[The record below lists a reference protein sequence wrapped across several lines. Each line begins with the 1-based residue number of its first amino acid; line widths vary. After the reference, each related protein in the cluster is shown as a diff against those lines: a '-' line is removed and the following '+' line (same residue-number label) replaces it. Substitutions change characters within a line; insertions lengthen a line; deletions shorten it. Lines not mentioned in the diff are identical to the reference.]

1 MESKK
6 TMPLSRQPTKVLII
20 DDDLDT
26 VGLLR
31 LVMQRRGY
39 KVSTATCWDEIADRL
54 VIADNEKHSF
64 DIIILDI
71 MMPERSG
78 FDIFNALMVAMH
90 PMPPVIFL
98 SAKSSIETMI
108 KAQELGAARY
118 LVKPTTPEKLIAT
131 IENVLQNESN
141 RF

>member
-1 MESKK
+1 MRLKK
-6 TMPLSRQPTKVLII
+6 QPRKVLII

-39 KVSTATCWDEIADRL
+39 VVSTATCWEEIADRL
-54 VIADNEKHSF
+54 RLSEDEGRGF
-64 DIIILDI
+64 DVIILDI

-78 FDIFNALMVAMH
+78 FDIYNVLLVALH

-108 KAQELGAARY
+108 KAKELGAAHY
-118 LVKPTTPEKLIAT
+118 LVKPTTPDKLIAT
-131 IENVLQNESN
+131 IEQVLQQPAS
-141 RF
+141 

>member
-1 MESKK
+1 
-6 TMPLSRQPTKVLII
+6 MPLTRPSPKVLII

-39 KVSTATCWDEIADRL
+39 KVSTATCWEEIADRL
-54 VIADNEKHSF
+54 RIADAEKRNF
-64 DIIILDI
+64 DVIILDI
-71 MMPERSG
+71 MMPEKSG
-78 FDIFNALMVAMH
+78 FDIYNALLVALH

-98 SAKSSIETMI
+98 SAKSSIETMV

-118 LVKPTTPEKLIAT
+118 LVKPTTPDKLIAT
-131 IENVLQNESN
+131 IENVLQHAEH
-141 RF
+141 

>member
-1 MESKK
+1 MED
-6 TMPLSRQPTKVLII
+6 TMRINRQSRRILIV

-31 LVMQRRGY
+31 LVLQRRGY
-39 KVSTATCWDEIADRL
+39 TVSTATGWDEITDRL
-54 VIADNEKHSF
+54 RLVDTDKQGF
-64 DIIILDI
+64 DVIILDV

-78 FDIFNALMVAMH
+78 FDIYNALLVALH

-98 SAKSSIETMI
+98 SAKSSIETMVQ
-108 KAQELGAARY
+108 AQEIGAAKY

-131 IENVLQNESN
+131 VETVLQQAGKAS
-141 RF
+141 